1 MTLLALERVGKRYE
15 AGRRERV
22 VLDEVSLSL
31 EQGELVAVWG
41 MPRSGRSTLLRIA
54 AGIEPPDTGF
64 VRFEG
69 RDLNTPGRQV
79 LGEGIGY
86 CRPAPRDREAGIVLD
101 ELMLGPRARGATHS
115 AAAARAH
122 AALERVGANGCA
134 EHPINELDGAE
145 AVRVSVARALLL
157 DPALLV
163 IDEPVTGVDLLHRD
177 DLLALLRSLADE
189 GLASTGRDA
198 GVGAPG
204 RGGGI
209 AVLMTVGE
217 STALAGCDR
226 ALRIGG
232 GGLGGSTEPELA
244 AVVPI
249 HREAS
254 A

>member
-1 MTLLALERVGKRYE
+1 
-15 AGRRERV
+15 
-22 VLDEVSLSL
+22 
-31 EQGELVAVWG
+31 

-69 RDLNTPGRQV
+69 RDLSAPGHQV

-86 CRPAPRDREAGIVLD
+86 CRPAPRDREAGVVLD
-101 ELMLGPRARGATHS
+101 ELMLGPRARGATQS
-115 AAAARAH
+115 AAATRAH
-122 AALERVGANGCA
+122 AALQRVGASDCA

-145 AVRVSVARALLL
+145 AVRVSIARALLL
-157 DPALLV
+157 DPAVLI

-177 DLLALLRSLADE
+177 DLLSLLRSLADD
-189 GLASTGRDA
+189 GLAWA
-198 GVGAPG
+198 GGGALT
-204 RGGGI
+204 RGI

-244 AVVPI
+244 TVVPI

>member
-1 MTLLALERVGKRYE
+1 MTLLALERVGKRYK
-15 AGRRERV
+15 AGRLERV

-31 EQGELVAVWG
+31 EAGELVAVWG

-64 VRFEG
+64 VRFQG
-69 RDLNTPGRQV
+69 RDLSTRGGQV
-79 LGEGIGY
+79 LGNGIGY
-86 CRPAPRDREAGIVLD
+86 CRPAPRDREAGVVLD
-101 ELMLGPRARGATHS
+101 ELMLSPRARGAGNS
-115 AAAARAH
+115 AAGARAH
-122 AALERVGANGCA
+122 AALQRVGATDCA
-134 EHPINELDGAE
+134 AHPLNELDSAE
-145 AVRVSVARALLL
+145 AVRVNVARALVL

-177 DLLALLRSLADE
+177 ELLSLLRSLAD
-189 GLASTGRDA
+189 D
-198 GVGAPG
+198 
-204 RGGGI
+204 GI

-232 GGLGGSTEPELA
+232 GGLGGSTDPELA
-244 AVVPI
+244 TVVPI

>member
-1 MTLLALERVGKRYE
+1 MTLLALERVGKRYR

-31 EQGELVAVWG
+31 EQGELVAIWG

-86 CRPAPRDREAGIVLD
+86 CRPAPRDREAGVVLD
-101 ELMLGPRARGATHS
+101 ELMLGPRARGATQS
-115 AAAARAH
+115 AAAASAH
-122 AALERVGANGCA
+122 AALARVGASDCA

-145 AVRVSVARALLL
+145 AVRVSIARALLL
-157 DPALLV
+157 DPAVLI

-177 DLLALLRSLADE
+177 GLLTLLRSLADD
-189 GLASTGRDA
+189 GLARA
-198 GVGAPG
+198 GGGALT
-204 RGGGI
+204 RGI

-232 GGLGGSTEPELA
+232 GGLGGNTEPELA
-244 AVVPI
+244 TVVPI
-249 HREAS
+249 LREAS